1 MIALISKDAGGAE
14 FISRYIIKKKK
25 SFCIAAAGPAINVF
39 KKNFV
44 NQRNISRLEAIK
56 KSDWIL
62 CSTGTSSDYEKDAI
76 ILAKKNNKK
85 VIAYID
91 HWVEYRKRF
100 LKHNRLIQPDEIWVS
115 DKYAYLLAKKSKLK
129 FVKIK
134 GNPFL
139 SDFLKYKKNRSL
151 KKKAVKNNILFLS
164 EIVSKDLKKYY
175 DEIKCLKYLLKN
187 LSFLKINFNKIQIR
201 PHPSEKKN
209 KFVKFAKGSRKI
221 FISNKNHIYDDILNN
236 RIIVGISTIA
246 LVLGL
251 LAKKKVISCI
261 PGKKKCELPH
271 KKILNFNELIN
282 ENKKKN

>member
-187 LSFLKINFNKIQIR
+187 
-201 PHPSEKKN
+201 
-209 KFVKFAKGSRKI
+209 
-221 FISNKNHIYDDILNN
+221 
-236 RIIVGISTIA
+236 
-246 LVLGL
+246 
-251 LAKKKVISCI
+251 
-261 PGKKKCELPH
+261 
-271 KKILNFNELIN
+271 
-282 ENKKKN
+282 